1 MSGIVSP
8 KIRAYQSCAVGAA
21 PLTIGRVIP
30 ALLAAGAALIVFSG
44 CLPLS
49 WIHLLDYEAAR
60 RILQWDAP
68 FMPNQRLRTSYHLG
82 EEAFEGNYP
91 STELLPLRDFS
102 TDRFGFRYTPP
113 VKPGKPDELIVF
125 RGDSF
130 TFGAGLAD
138 DQTLPSL
145 LERRLGVNAY
155 NSARFGDPETPE
167 DFDRLMARIGAQP
180 KTVVYVELEGIG
192 DTVLSPATMHR
203 SQARRLLRFLK
214 ELPMT
219 WLRISPAFHFAGLAK
234 RAVENDLILG
244 NRYRDIVTSFPLP
257 DGRPMLAVNLWMSK
271 NLAAAD
277 ESVVDERSAYIA
289 WWDEHMRR
297 LGARMFVLLVPDK
310 MSVYGPSVGLA
321 MPADPFLNR
330 MERNLTARGVRVV
343 NLLTPF
349 RANVRAELASGR
361 LSYFREDP
369 HWTALGVERAADA
382 AAQAIRPSFSEP
394 AAALSRAR

>member
-1 MSGIVSP
+1 MSDIVS
-8 KIRAYQSCAVGAA
+8 RQAAQSSPAGST
-21 PLTIGRVIP
+21 PLSTGRVIP
-30 ALLAAGAALIVFSG
+30 ALLAMGASFIVFSG

-68 FMPNQRLRTSYHLG
+68 FMPNQRLVTNYHLG

-91 STELLPLRDFS
+91 STELLPLRNFT

-113 VKPGKPDELIVF
+113 VEPGAPAELIVF

-130 TFGAGLAD
+130 TFGAGLGD
-138 DQTLPSL
+138 EQTLPSL

-167 DFDRLMARIGAQP
+167 DFDELMTKIGARP
-180 KTVVYVELEGIG
+180 KTVVYVELEGVG

-203 SQARRLLRFLK
+203 SQTRRLLRFLK

-219 WLRISPAFHFAGLAK
+219 WLRISPAFHFAGFAK

-244 NRYRDIVTSFPLP
+244 NRYHDIVTSFQLP
-257 DGRPMLAVNLWMSK
+257 DGHPMLAVNLWMSK
-271 NLAAAD
+271 NLAPPD
-277 ESVVDERSAYIA
+277 ESVIDERSAYIA

-297 LGARMFVLLVPDK
+297 IGARMFVLLVPDK
-310 MSVYGPSVGLA
+310 ISVYGPALGLA

-330 MERNLTARGVRVV
+330 MERNLAARGVRVV
-343 NLLTPF
+343 NLLAPF
-349 RANVRAELASGR
+349 RANVPAELASGR
-361 LSYFREDP
+361 LSYLREDP

-382 AAQAIRPSFSEP
+382 VARAIRVSGSESASSP
-394 AAALSRAR
+394 DLSRAR

>member
-8 KIRAYQSCAVGAA
+8 KIRAAA
-21 PLTIGRVIP
+21 PLTTGRVIP

-60 RILQWDAP
+60 RVLQWDAP
-68 FMPNQRLRTSYHLG
+68 FMPNQRLHTSYHLG
-82 EEAFEGNYP
+82 EEAYEGNYP
-91 STELLPLRDFS
+91 PTEQLPLRDFS

-113 VKPGKPDELIVF
+113 AQPGKPAELIVF

-130 TFGAGLAD
+130 TFGAGLGD

-145 LERRLGVNAY
+145 LARRLGVNAY

-167 DFDRLMARIGAQP
+167 DFDALMAKVGARP
-180 KTVVYVELEGIG
+180 ETVVYVELEGTG
-192 DTVLSPATMHR
+192 DSVLSPATMHR
-203 SQARRLLRFLK
+203 SQASRLLRFLK

-219 WLRISPAFHFAGLAK
+219 WLRISPAFHFAGFAK

-244 NRYRDIVTSFPLP
+244 NRYHDIVTSFPLP
-257 DGRPMLAVNLWMSK
+257 DGRPMLAVNLWLSK

-277 ESVVDERSAYIA
+277 ESVVDERSDYIA

-297 LGARMFVLLVPDK
+297 FGARMFVLLVPDK
-310 MSVYGPSVGLA
+310 MSVYGPSLGLH

-330 MERNLTARGVRVV
+330 MERNLTARGVQVV
-343 NLLTPF
+343 NLLPLF
-349 RANVRAELASGR
+349 RANAPAELASGR
-361 LSYFREDP
+361 LSYLREDP
-369 HWTALGVERAADA
+369 HWTAFGVERAAEA
-382 AAQAIRPSFSEP
+382 VARAIHASSPEP